1 MMMLRASGRFGIVAG
16 VSFLTSVAAAGT
28 VTLTPSVDN
37 TLYQTSSSGEEVSNA
52 LGPHIYVGKTNG
64 NQRRRGLI
72 RFDLST
78 IPAGS
83 TIDSVE
89 LRMTCN
95 RGAGAGFSYSLYRV
109 TSDWGQGNSI
119 ASDPGGTGAP
129 ATPNDPTW
137 LSRSFGASLWNTAGG
152 DFDATPSASTIM
164 VTPGSQV
171 VWASTPGLVADVQA
185 WLNDTS
191 QNFGWIIIG
200 GEGSLGTAVRLSS
213 RDSSTAR
220 PSLVITYSTPPACGT
235 SDFNGDGDFGTDQD
249 IEAFFACLAGNCCA
263 SCFPGGSDFNQ
274 DGDFGTDQDI
284 ESFFRVL
291 GGGPC

>member
-1 MMMLRASGRFGIVAG
+1 MLRASGRVGIVAG
-16 VSFLTSVAAAGT
+16 VSLLTSVAAAGT

-37 TLYQTSSSGEEVSNA
+37 TLYQISSGTEVSNA
-52 LGPHIYVGKTNG
+52 LGLYLFVGKTNG
-64 NQRRRGLI
+64 NELRRGLT
-72 RFDLST
+72 RFDFSS

-83 TIDSVE
+83 IIDSVE

-95 RGAGAGFSYSLYRV
+95 RGDGFGLSYTLHRV
-109 TSDWGQGNSI
+109 TSNWGQGTSS
-119 ASDPGGTGAP
+119 ASEPGGTGTA

-137 LSRSFGASLWNTAGG
+137 LSSFFGSAMWNSPGG
-152 DFDATPSASTIM
+152 DFHWMPSASTIM

-171 VWASTPGLVADVQA
+171 VWASTPELVADVQS
-185 WLNDTS
+185 WLTDPS

-200 GEGSLGTAVRLSS
+200 DEGTRGSAVRLSS
-213 RDSSTAR
+213 RESSTAR

-263 SCFPGGSDFNQ
+263 ACFEGGSDFNQ